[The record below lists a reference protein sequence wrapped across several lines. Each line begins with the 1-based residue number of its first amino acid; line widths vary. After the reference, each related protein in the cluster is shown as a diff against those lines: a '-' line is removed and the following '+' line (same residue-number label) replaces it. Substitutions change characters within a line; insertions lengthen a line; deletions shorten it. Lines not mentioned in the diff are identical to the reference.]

1 MCEIDM
7 LVQGMFGFFGL
18 LTSYIIYKAVK
29 KREFDKYMK
38 KLEVSLNDASA
49 DIADDD
55 TVMTWKRDLK

>member
-1 MCEIDM
+1 M

>member
-29 KREFDKYMK
+29 KREHKNDIN
-38 KLEVSLNDASA
+38 KLEVTLDKASKQLK
-49 DIADDD
+49 D
-55 TVMTWKRDLK
+55 TI

>member
-7 LVQGMFGFFGL
+7 VVQGIFGFFGL

-29 KREFDKYMK
+29 KREFDTYMK